1 MTSETPEES
10 RNASGE
16 TPEEESDPRTDGV
29 STSEASRGSSEL
41 RSDGGVPLN
50 IAGHEE
56 EKRKRESGES
66 EVPGGTSDSPSD
78 AGGEP
83 GDDADGESSD
93 ADDEPG
99 ILEEVAADARDV
111 DDEEGEPVELLVQ
124 LAEEGEI
131 EPWDIDIV
139 TVTDKFLDRL
149 DGADLRTSGRAL
161 FYASVLLRMKSDAM
175 LADDDEDEE
184 PEDPWDDWGPEMDP
198 PMEGDDGFPGYDPI
212 DQLET
217 EMERRLDR
225 KTARGTPETL
235 DELVREL
242 RERERG
248 SWWKESRTYDTSD
261 SPGGFQRGTQT
272 LDYRMDDDMRMDDEP
287 SADDVTGTAH
297 GEDIEAVIDD
307 VRAELDTHYESGREE
322 VLYAEIET
330 AGGSRIETFLAVLFL
345 SHREVV
351 VLEQDDL
358 FGDLWVRD
366 GDAIADA
373 DADDPETEAVAD

>member
-1 MTSETPEES
+1 MSGKAANSDFPGES

-16 TPEEESDPRTDGV
+16 ERSDDPRADAD
-29 STSEASRGSSEL
+29 EI
-41 RSDGGVPLN
+41 PLN

-56 EKRKRESGES
+56 EKREREGTENPFGGPDSDSPSESESGES
-66 EVPGGTSDSPSD
+66 ASGEDATILDEVAAEAPD
-78 AGGEP
+78 A
-83 GDDADGESSD
+83 
-93 ADDEPG
+93 ADDE
-99 ILEEVAADARDV
+99 A
-111 DDEEGEPVELLVQ
+111 EPVELLVQ

-149 DGADLRTSGRAL
+149 DEVDLRTSGRAL

-175 LADDDEDEE
+175 LADDDEEEE
-184 PEDPWDDWGPEMDP
+184 PEDPWAEWGPGMDA
-198 PMEGDDGFPGYDPI
+198 PMDGDGDFPAHDPVN
-212 DQLET
+212 QLEA

-248 SWWKESRTYDTSD
+248 SWWKDSRSYDTSE
-261 SPGGFQRGTQT
+261 SPGGFERGTQT
-272 LDYRMDDDMRMDDEP
+272 LDYRMDDGMRMDDEP
-287 SADDVTGTAH
+287 SEEDALGTAH

-307 VRAELDTHYESGREE
+307 VRAELDAHYESGREE

-366 GDAIADA
+366 ADA
-373 DADDPETEAVAD
+373 VGDADDREADPDSEVEAVAD